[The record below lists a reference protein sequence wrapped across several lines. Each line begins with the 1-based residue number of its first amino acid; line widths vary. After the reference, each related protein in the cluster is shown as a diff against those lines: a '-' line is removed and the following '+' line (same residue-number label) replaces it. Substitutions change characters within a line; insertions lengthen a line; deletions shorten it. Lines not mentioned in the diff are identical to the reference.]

1 LLPSVRIWLKL
12 GLVVQKSRA
21 LVMVAALLTSTDL
34 ALLRCQFARKI
45 SSGEGL
51 SLLAPKFLS
60 IPDNVG
66 NKDVNQ
72 GASDFNRHVTHK
84 YSVHDITKRLFG
96 CAV

>member
-1 LLPSVRIWLKL
+1 
-12 GLVVQKSRA
+12 
-21 LVMVAALLTSTDL
+21 MVAALLTATDL
-34 ALLRCQFARKI
+34 AWLRCQFARKI

-51 SLLAPKFLS
+51 SLRAPGFLP

-66 NKDVNQ
+66 NKDLNQ

-84 YSVHDITKRLFG
+84 YSVHDITKRLFS

>member
-1 LLPSVRIWLKL
+1 
-12 GLVVQKSRA
+12 
-21 LVMVAALLTSTDL
+21 MVAALLMAVDL
-34 ALLRCQFARKI
+34 AWLRCQFARKI

-66 NKDVNQ
+66 NKNINQ

-84 YSVHDITKRLFG
+84 YSVHDITKRLFR

>member
-1 LLPSVRIWLKL
+1 MPSVRIWLKP
-12 GLVVQKSRA
+12 GLAVQKRRA
-21 LVMVAALLTSTDL
+21 LVMVAALLMAVDL
-34 ALLRCQFARKI
+34 VWLRCQFARKI

-51 SLLAPKFLS
+51 SLRAPGFLP
-60 IPDNVG
+60 ITDNLG